1 MEEIRYW
8 IWLSQCF
15 SYGSEKPNQILS
27 IFDTNPKLFYDS
39 LPDSLLNISFL
50 SDNDLKRLSLKSLK
64 KADYIIQECE
74 KLKIQIICKN
84 SYSFPN
90 RLKVIYGCPLVLY
103 TQGDLSGLENKI
115 SIAVVGTRNASE
127 YGEYITGNICY
138 ELAIKGIGIISGCAV
153 GIDRISH
160 IGCLKANGYTVGVL
174 GCGIDINYPSKNKIL
189 KQEILKSGGCLI
201 TELPP
206 GTAVQ
211 GKIFPIRNR
220 IIAGISSGVLVTEAP
235 VRSGALIT
243 VEHGIEQ
250 GKDIFC
256 IPPHNI
262 YDSRFIGVVPY
273 LNDGATAVYSSEDII
288 REYIGLFKYNTLDIS
303 EKIIYNDYNEEM
315 IADNKPNYSTV
326 NGMNKISFINKE
338 SYIKKDIECKT
349 DICLTEEQK
358 NIYDYLT
365 LNPKHLEEISSFL
378 NIDYKIAVS
387 IIMELEIMGEVVSY
401 SGGRYGILKK

>member
-39 LPDSLLNISFL
+39 LPDCLSNISFL

-64 KADYIIQECE
+64 KADYIIEECE

-103 TQGDLSGLENKI
+103 TKGDLSGLENRV

-138 ELAIKGIGIISGCAV
+138 ELGIKGIGIISGCAV

-160 IGCLKANGYTVGVL
+160 IGCLKANGYTLGVL
-174 GCGIDINYPSKNKIL
+174 GCGIDINYPSKNKFL
-189 KQEILKSGGCLI
+189 KEEILKNGGCLI

-206 GTAVQ
+206 GTAVR

-288 REYIGLFKYNTLDIS
+288 REYIGLLKYNTLDIA
-303 EKIIYNDYNEEM
+303 EKIIYNDYSEDM
-315 IADNKPNYSTV
+315 VADNKPNYMTIDSI
-326 NGMNKISFINKE
+326 NKISV
-338 SYIKKDIECKT
+338 IKKDSPIKKEIESKRN
-349 DICLTEEQK
+349 ISLTEDQEK
-358 NIYDYLT
+358 IYKHLT
-365 LNPKHLEEISSFL
+365 LNPKHLEEISSL
-378 NIDYKIAVS
+378 VNIDYKIVVS
-387 IIMELEIMGEVVSY
+387 VIMELEIMGEIISY